1 MAAAQ
6 PKLADV
12 EKENADLKVKIAALK
27 QKLGI
32 TAQEEKEELARV
44 KAIFAMFDRDNDGS
58 IDKTEFELLAF
69 ECGTDVAALTPENL
83 AKSFAAVNAKGD
95 GKISFDDFH
104 KWLKMDKGLKDSKGA
119 QLGLLRMKLQSKAWM
134 TKLAD
139 LRSKYGKKADAKDG
153 KTATAAAGSAGSA
166 AAGKDS
172 KDSKAGDSKTAVS
185 ASPKDNQKLLNIGLG
200 VGQFGEA
207 KAGVYLDIG
216 ENEAEAKATKDAV
229 SCPDGV
235 NFFAYVDFALKD
247 GFDEAKV
254 GELAGALDAIMNA
267 VPWQQMPMQVY
278 NSHNVDV
285 ANGAD
290 GKKVLR
296 VSLFSSFD
304 PDELAAPML
313 QASNSDLKTT
323 QILSGAIKLE
333 LPFELENLKEPQ
345 FRLTPENLKARF
357 AIALDV
363 NRKLKDALQGLVS
376 MMPPEARLSILGF
389 FVKGIDVNVTFANL
403 SDFLKTIPADDPQ
416 QRRRTPG
423 QELRNAINEL
433 SNVPIAD
440 MIPQMTAA
448 LPQLAASVNQK
459 GLYDLVKANVL
470 GVRKVHIQMK
480 ELVAKIQL
488 KGVDFVSLF
497 PDWAHTSSPYH
508 TTTIPP
514 SL

>member
-1 MAAAQ
+1 MAAAAVPSAQ
-6 PKLADV
+6 LAAV
-12 EKENADLKVKIAALK
+12 EKENAELKAKIAALK

-44 KAIFAMFDRDNDGS
+44 KAIFAMFDRDNDGV
-58 IDKTEFELLAF
+58 IDKNEFELLAF

-83 AKSFAAVNAKGD
+83 QKSFAAVNAKGD
-95 GKISFDDFH
+95 GKITFDDFH
-104 KWLKMDKGLKDSKGA
+104 KWLKMDKGIASSKGA
-119 QLGLLRMKLQSKAWM
+119 QLGLLRMKLQSKAWIN
-134 TKLAD
+134 KLAD
-139 LRSKYGKKADAKDG
+139 LRSKYGKKTDAKDG
-153 KTATAAAGSAGSA
+153 KSAPAAGSAGTA
-166 AAGKDS
+166 AAKDS
-172 KDSKAGDSKTAVS
+172 KDSKGDSKGS
-185 ASPKDNQKLLNIGLG
+185 AGSPKDNQKLLNIGLG

-207 KAGVYLDIG
+207 KSGVYFDIG

-247 GFDEAKV
+247 GFDEGKV

-278 NSHNVDV
+278 NSHNVDI

-323 QILSGAIKLE
+323 QILSGSVKLE

-345 FRLTPENLKARF
+345 FRLTADNLKARF

-403 SDFLKTIPADDPQ
+403 SDFLKTIPADEPG
-416 QRRRTPG
+416 RRRTPG
-423 QELRNAINEL
+423 QELRNGIAQL
-433 SNVPIAD
+433 SEVPVAD
-440 MIPQMTAA
+440 MLPQVTAA
-448 LPQLAASVNQK
+448 LPQLAASVQQK

-480 ELVAKIQL
+480 ELVAKLQL

-497 PDWAHTSSPYH
+497 PN
-508 TTTIPP
+508 
-514 SL
+514 

>member
-1 MAAAQ
+1 MAAAA

-12 EKENADLKVKIAALK
+12 ERENAELKAKIAALK

-83 AKSFAAVNAKGD
+83 AKSFAAVNTKGD

-104 KWLKMDKGLKDSKGA
+104 KWLKSDKGLAASKGA

-134 TKLAD
+134 TRLAD
-139 LRSKYGKKADAKDG
+139 LRAKYGKKQDAKDG
-153 KTATAAAGSAGSA
+153 KTATAAAGSAGAKSDA
-166 AAGKDS
+166 KDS
-172 KDSKAGDSKTAVS
+172 KGGDSKASP
-185 ASPKDNQKLLNIGLG
+185 SPKDNQKLLNIGLG

-278 NSHNVDV
+278 NSHNVDM

-323 QILSGAIKLE
+323 QVVSGSVKLE

-345 FRLTPENLKARF
+345 FRLTADNLKARF
-357 AIALDV
+357 SLALDV

-389 FVKGIDVNVTFANL
+389 FVKGIDVNVSFANL
-403 SDFLKTIPADDPQ
+403 SDFLKTIPADNPQ
-416 QRRRTPG
+416 ARGRSPG

-433 SNVPIAD
+433 SQVPIAD

-470 GVRKVHIQMK
+470 GVRKVHVQMK
-480 ELVAKIQL
+480 ELVVKLQL
-488 KGVDFVSLF
+488 KGVDFVTLF
-497 PDWAHTSSPYH
+497 PQ
-508 TTTIPP
+508 
-514 SL
+514 